1 MTRLPRAAWR
11 ALVPLSLALV
21 VATAGAAVA
30 QEPRQPVLDSA
41 PKDVGFRRG
50 ATVRGHLEGG
60 MPGDEVALERRKPHG
75 EWRTIRTQMIDEEGR
90 VEFRLADL
98 RRTATYRLAYTDP
111 TTELTSTS
119 ETARIRVRPRL
130 RFRLRPNDIL
140 KGRTVKL
147 TGGLYPKVAA
157 ARSVVIHQKVSGEWR
172 WVDKVSVKDGSF
184 SADFKARRRGYR
196 RIRVK
201 FRGDEFNTSRG
212 ARRVLRVYNRA
223 LATWY
228 GPGFYGNRTACGK
241 RLGTETLG
249 VAHRSLPCG
258 TKVAILYKG
267 RTITV
272 PVIDRGPYTSADYDL
287 TQETAERLGFK
298 GTDTIGVTR

>member
-11 ALVPLSLALV
+11 ALIPLSLALV
-21 VATAGAAVA
+21 VATAGAALA

-41 PKDVGFRRG
+41 PKEVGFRRG
-50 ATVRGHLEGG
+50 AAVRGHLEGG

-90 VEFRLADL
+90 VEFRLSDL
-98 RRTATYRLAYTDP
+98 RRTADYRLAYTDP
-111 TTELTSTS
+111 ATELTAS
-119 ETARIRVRPRL
+119 ETARIRVRPKL

-147 TGGLYPKVAA
+147 TGSLYPKTATV
-157 ARSVVIHQKVSGEWR
+157 RRVVIHQRVAGEWR
-172 WVDKVSVKDGSF
+172 WIDKVSVKDGSF
-184 SADFKARRRGYR
+184 SAAFKARRRGYR
-196 RIRVK
+196 SIRVT
-201 FRGDEFNTSRG
+201 FRGDEFNPRKA
-212 ARRVLRVYNRA
+212 ARRTLRVYNRA

-241 RLGTETLG
+241 RLGSETLG

-258 TKVAILYKG
+258 TKVAILYQG

-287 TQETAERLGFK
+287 TQETAERLRFRGS
-298 GTDTIGVTR
+298 DTIGVTH

>member
-1 MTRLPRAAWR
+1 MTRLPLAGAR

-21 VATAGAAVA
+21 VATAGAAGA

-41 PKDVGFRRG
+41 PKQVGFGRG

-60 MPGDEVALERRKPHG
+60 TSGDEVALERRKPHA

-90 VEFRLADL
+90 VEFRLTDL
-98 RRTATYRLAYTDP
+98 RKTAIYRLSYTDP
-111 TTELTSTS
+111 ATEVTSTS
-119 ETARIRVRPRL
+119 ETARIRVRPKL
-130 RFRLRPNDIL
+130 RFRLRPRDVM
-140 KGRTVKL
+140 KGRTVRL
-147 TGGLYPKVAA
+147 SGGLYPKTTT
-157 ARSVVIHQKVSGEWR
+157 ARRVVIHKRVSGEWR
-172 WVDKVSVKDGSF
+172 WVDKVRVQDGSF
-184 SADFKARRRGYR
+184 SAAFKARHRGDR
-196 RIRVK
+196 RIRVT
-201 FRGDEFNTSRG
+201 FRGDEFNTNKK
-212 ARRVLRVYNRA
+212 ARRTLHVYNRA

-241 RLGTETLG
+241 RLRSGTLG

-258 TKVAILYKG
+258 TKVAILYRG

-287 TQETAERLGFK
+287 TEETAERLRFEGK
-298 GTDTIGVTR
+298 DTIGVTR